1 MLLLDVQLE
10 LVGVLELLGALLAAQ
25 PLPVVL
31 HVEVQLERLL
41 RLVGLPALRTL
52 VRGLADGFIHGRLV
66 GGGGL
71 QSGGVLP
78 LHHLIGVVNGGGLLF
93 ILIVRII

>member
-52 VRGLADGFIHGRLV
+52 VGGLADGFIHG
-66 GGGGL
+66 L
-71 QSGGVLP
+71 QSGGGVLP
-78 LHHLIGVVNGGGLLF
+78 LHHVIGVVNGGGLLF
-93 ILIVRII
+93 ILIRPVIVRII

>member
-52 VRGLADGFIHGRLV
+52 VGGLADGFVHGCV